1 MVLLKRLVLSPL
13 LGLSNLCLLMNNS
26 GHAHSVNQQTTSKHH
41 MLCAMVGALNRGR
54 NHSEI
59 LFGGAYTLVREISQ
73 MMDRAAHVRLLDG
86 SRCPTEHFVV

>member
-1 MVLLKRLVLSPL
+1 
-13 LGLSNLCLLMNNS
+13 MNNS